1 MIVISG
7 LKSAIALIC
16 IGAAVGQCVEL
27 FINFQTHATMWTKDT
42 KLELEDMP
50 TPSIIFCNDPP
61 NLDPDHEIVYQSPD
75 IKQSASIHSIVQF
88 KTVLKVRIHSSSFN
102 CNKMDKVDDICL
114 LQGECNIMESFRIK
128 SQRDKRVYLC
138 YKNSTNIN
146 IYSVVPGKYKRVHET

>member
-50 TPSIIFCNDPP
+50 TPSIIFCTEPP
-61 NLDPDHEIVYQSPD
+61 NLDPDHEIVYQPPD
-75 IKQSASIHSIVQF
+75 IIQLTDKHSIVKF
-88 KTVLKVRIHSSSFN
+88 KTVLKVGIHILYCIEYN
-102 CNKMDKVDDICL
+102 N
-114 LQGECNIMESFRIK
+114 G
-128 SQRDKRVYLC
+128 RVR
-138 YKNSTNIN
+138 S
-146 IYSVVPGKYKRVHET
+146 

>member
-1 MIVISG
+1 MISG

-61 NLDPDHEIVYQSPD
+61 NLHPDHEIVYQSPD

-88 KTVLKVRIHSSSFN
+88 KTVLKVGIHSSSFK
-102 CNKMDKVDDICL
+102 CNKMDEVDDIFL

-128 SQRDKRVYLC
+128 SQGDKRVYLC
-138 YKNSTNIN
+138 YKNSTKIN